1 MCFSSTEYKLTNLF
15 AGIVKD
21 QTNADIGWMNNKSP
35 FYNEGYKAAARELTI
50 DYADRPV
57 DEKDSLV
64 FPIIF
69 LYRQY
74 VELTLKDLLRE
85 LDNKL
90 GYTREDKILVQH
102 KLLPLWDATIKQ
114 YDSFIKTEN
123 ITLIF
128 ASTSNKERIIVKQF
142 NQIDEDSF
150 SFRYA
155 SDKKGN
161 ETLEGV
167 EYISVNNF
175 KNHIELVVTYIEQM
189 IETLSHTST

>member
-1 MCFSSTEYKLTNLF
+1 MEHKLTKLF
-15 AGIVKD
+15 VGIVKD

-35 FYNEGYKAAARELTI
+35 FYNEGYKSAARELTI
-50 DYADRPV
+50 NYANRPV
-57 DEKDSLV
+57 NEKDTLV
-64 FPIIF
+64 FPIVF

-74 VELTLKDLLRE
+74 IELTLKDLIRE

-90 GYTREDKILVQH
+90 GYTRTDNILAQH
-102 KLLPLWDATIKQ
+102 KLLPLWDTAIKQ
-114 YDSFIKTEN
+114 YNSFIKTKN
-123 ITLIF
+123 ISLIF
-128 ASTSNKERIIVKQF
+128 TSTSNKERLIVNQF

-161 ETLEGV
+161 ETLECV

-175 KNHIELVVTYIEQM
+175 KNQIELVVTYIEKM
-189 IETLSHTST
+189 IETLCHTST

>member
-1 MCFSSTEYKLTNLF
+1 MTKLFS
-15 AGIVKD
+15 GIEKD
-21 QTNADIGWMNNKSP
+21 QTNANIGWMNNKSQ

-50 DYADRPV
+50 DYDKRLV
-57 DEKDSLV
+57 NEKDTLV
-64 FPIIF
+64 FPIVF

-74 VELTLKDLLRE
+74 IELTLKDLIFE

-90 GYTREDKILVQH
+90 GCTRNDKILAQH
-102 KLLPLWDATIKQ
+102 KLLPLWDAAIKQ

-123 ITLIF
+123 ITLKF
-128 ASTSNKERIIVKQF
+128 TLTSNKERIIVTQF
-142 NQIDEDSF
+142 NQMDEDSF

-175 KNHIELVVTYIEQM
+175 KNKIELVVTYIEQM
-189 IETLSHTST
+189 IETLCHTST

>member
-1 MCFSSTEYKLTNLF
+1 MEHKLTKLF
-15 AGIVKD
+15 VGIVKD

-35 FYNEGYKAAARELTI
+35 FYNEGYKSAARELTI
-50 DYADRPV
+50 NYANRPV
-57 DEKDSLV
+57 NEKDTLV
-64 FPIIF
+64 FPIVF

-74 VELTLKDLLRE
+74 IELTLKDLIRE

-90 GYTREDKILVQH
+90 GYTRTDNILAQH
-102 KLLPLWDATIKQ
+102 KLLPLWDAAIKQ
-114 YDSFIKTEN
+114 YNSFIKIKN
-123 ITLIF
+123 ISLIF
-128 ASTSNKERIIVKQF
+128 TSTSNKERLIVNQF

-161 ETLEGV
+161 ETLECV

-175 KNHIELVVTYIEQM
+175 KNQIELVVTYIEKM
-189 IETLSHTST
+189 IETLCHTST